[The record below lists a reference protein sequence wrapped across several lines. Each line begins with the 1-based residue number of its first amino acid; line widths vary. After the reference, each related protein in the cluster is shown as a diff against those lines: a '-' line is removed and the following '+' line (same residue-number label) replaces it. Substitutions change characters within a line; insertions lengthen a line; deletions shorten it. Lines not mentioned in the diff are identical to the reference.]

1 MEHGWPMNDT
11 LRSSPPG
18 ILPDSSLAGIRLLL
32 AEDNEINQIITARL
46 LKKAGAQV
54 VVVNHGGEAL
64 ERLPLGLDGQ
74 PFDPALLDVE
84 MPELDGCEAARR
96 IRADPRF
103 RTLPII
109 ALTAHSALED
119 RQRCLDAGMND
130 HLAKPINP
138 DRLFATLRRWLPQ
151 SPDATAQP
159 PTVALTAESASA
171 LPELTGLLDT
181 VAGLKRAGGDH
192 TLYRSLLARYAA
204 GESDALAQIQ
214 AALIAGDL
222 AMAER
227 LAHTLK
233 GVSGAIGAITVQGLA
248 AALEQ
253 ALRQRAGW
261 AGVDPLLVQAGA
273 TLAELITALQ
283 AAPLTEPTL
292 AAAAVRQ
299 AALASI
305 LKRLE
310 VLLRDDDTEAIID
323 HRQTLAGALP
333 EASFAA
339 LVQAV
344 VNYDFAEAL
353 RRLGTFN
360 LLEADGYERE

>member
-1 MEHGWPMNDT
+1 MSKCRNWTVAKRPGGSS
-11 LRSSPPG
+11 RSP
-18 ILPDSSLAGIRLLL
+18 
-32 AEDNEINQIITARL
+32 
-46 LKKAGAQV
+46 
-54 VVVNHGGEAL
+54 
-64 ERLPLGLDGQ
+64 
-74 PFDPALLDVE
+74 
-84 MPELDGCEAARR
+84 
-96 IRADPRF
+96 F
-103 RTLPII
+103 RTPPII

-130 HLAKPINP
+130 QLAKPINP

-204 GESDALAQIQ
+204 GQSDAPAQIQ

-248 AALEQ
+248 ATLEQ

-261 AGVDPLLVQAGA
+261 AGVDPLLVQTGA
-273 TLAELITALQ
+273 ALAELIAALQ
-283 AAPLTEPTL
+283 AASLTEPAL
-292 AAAAVRQ
+292 AVAAVDP

-310 VLLRDDDTEAIID
+310 VLLRDDDTEAVDYLAD

-344 VNYDFAEAL
+344 ANYDFAEAL

-360 LLEADGYERE
+360 LLEAGGPDCGRCPG